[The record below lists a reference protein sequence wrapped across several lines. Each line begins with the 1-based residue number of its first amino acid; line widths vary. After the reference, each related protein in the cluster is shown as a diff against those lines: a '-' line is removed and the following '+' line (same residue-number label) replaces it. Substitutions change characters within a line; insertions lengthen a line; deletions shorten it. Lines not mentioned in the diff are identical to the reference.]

1 MGECRWSRA
10 IWLAPLLT
18 WGALCLLL
26 LVTTAL
32 AFVPLGQAN
41 LSVSLIIAAIK
52 AGLVG
57 WVFMRLSARESL
69 NPLAASAGFIWIFVM
84 FLLMGA
90 DYYTR

>member
-1 MGECRWSRA
+1 MVEQRWSRD
-10 IWLAPLLT
+10 IWLAPLFT

-26 LVTTAL
+26 LITATM
-32 AFVPLGQAN
+32 AFVPLGRAN
-41 LSVSLIIAAIK
+41 LPVSLVIAAIK

-57 WVFMRLSARESL
+57 WIFMRLSARKAL
-69 NPLAASAGFIWIFVM
+69 NRLAASAGFIWIFVM